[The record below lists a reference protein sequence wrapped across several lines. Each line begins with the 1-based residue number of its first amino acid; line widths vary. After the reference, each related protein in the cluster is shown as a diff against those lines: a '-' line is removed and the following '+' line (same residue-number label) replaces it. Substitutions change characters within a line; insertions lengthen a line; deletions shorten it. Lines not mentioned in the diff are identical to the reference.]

1 VTAILVTAL
10 VIAIPAVAFTLWPLR
25 RGGRTMLALP
35 PDPRERLLEDK
46 HRILGALRE
55 LSFEHDAGHV
65 SDEDYAD
72 LQTRY
77 EREAASILGELDRV
91 AVTEVP
97 TRAAAPASAARRPAW
112 RHPVAVGAGALAL
125 LLFGVALG
133 AGVVRNT
140 APDPTAGQPMPGS
153 RPLADVA
160 PSAPGP
166 AMGGPGGAPRV
177 VTPEIL
183 QGMLSAARESL
194 FAGRYSEAIAA
205 YQAILKRDPKNVD
218 ALTHMGLIVA
228 IGGHAD
234 SALETF
240 DKVLA
245 ADPNYAPALLYR
257 GQVLDEIKHDVP
269 AAIRSWEK
277 LIAVTPPGEE
287 RERVA
292 KMIADARSRGGKP
305 AK

>member
-1 VTAILVTAL
+1 MTAILVTAL
-10 VIAIPAVAFTLWPLR
+10 VIAIPAMAFTLWPLL

-46 HRILGALRE
+46 HRILSALRE
-55 LSFEHDAGHV
+55 LGFEHDAGHV
-65 SDEDYAD
+65 SDEDYAE
-72 LQTRY
+72 LQARY
-77 EREAASILGELDRV
+77 EAEAAVILGELDRFSV
-91 AVTEVP
+91 KEQP
-97 TRAAAPASAARRPAW
+97 APAPAPPSAPRRPVW
-112 RHPVAVGAGALAL
+112 RHPVAVAAGALGL

-140 APDPTAGQPMPGS
+140 APDPTAGQPAPGS
-153 RPLADVA
+153 RPLADA
-160 PSAPGP
+160 GAPGMP
-166 AMGGPGGAPRV
+166 GPVMGGGPRV

-183 QGMLSAARESL
+183 QGMLQAARTSL
-194 FAGRYSEAIAA
+194 FAGRYTEAIAA

-240 DKVLA
+240 DKALA
-245 ADPNYAPALLYR
+245 LDPNYGPALLYR
-257 GQVLDEIKHDVP
+257 GQVLDEVKHDVP

-277 LIAVTPPGEE
+277 FVAVTPAGED
-287 RERVA
+287 RDRVA
-292 KMIADARSRGGKP
+292 QMIAEAKARADKP